1 MNGKAETGT
10 VRTDSFSMD
19 YARFGH
25 GDKTLV
31 IIPGLSVDSVIKY
44 SDAVADA
51 YSQMTDDFTIWLFD
65 RRADLPGSYSIFDM
79 ASDTAEAITAL
90 GLSDICLFG
99 ASQGGMIA
107 MVIAMDHP
115 DLVSRLILGSTAAEV
130 GSEIFDGVVSGWI
143 KLAAEGDAAGLYLAF
158 GRAIYP
164 PEVFEQ
170 SRELLGQIAESI
182 TKKDLAR
189 FVILAKS
196 LGGFKVTDRLS
207 SIACPVLVLG
217 SEDDNVL
224 GGKASVSIYEALGSD
239 SDREIYMY
247 NGYGHAVYDLAPDY
261 KDRMTEFFL
270 R

>member
-1 MNGKAETGT
+1 MP
-10 VRTDSFSMD
+10 
-19 YARFGH
+19 FG
-25 GDKTLV
+25 GE
-31 IIPGLSVDSVIKY
+31 
-44 SDAVADA
+44 DAV
-51 YSQMTDDFTIWLFD
+51 
-65 RRADLPGSYSIFDM
+65 
-79 ASDTAEAITAL
+79 
-90 GLSDICLFG
+90 
-99 ASQGGMIA
+99 
-107 MVIAMDHP
+107 
-115 DLVSRLILGSTAAEV
+115 
-130 GSEIFDGVVSGWI
+130 
-143 KLAAEGDAAGLYLAF
+143 AEGDAAGLYLAF

-170 SRELLGQIAESI
+170 SRELLGQIAESV
-182 TKKDLAR
+182 TEKDLAR

-224 GGKASVSIYEALGSD
+224 GGKASVSIYEALGSG